1 MKGYGG
7 SCAPYDATA
16 LPTAPA
22 VVPPN
27 AGPPIAPAITPPA
40 LAVPAIYA
48 NSPHLFRQR
57 SETLCSEDISL
68 LQVAWTDL
76 TPSLDHQHTILA
88 VNRCFGNS
96 LAPLPSAVDG
106 ALLAKRAQA
115 NEVSAAAAFETAQ
128 TLASELSSATQRGF
142 PQDPRLR
149 HGSAFP
155 CPGPSM
161 WRSETK

>member
-16 LPTAPA
+16 LPAAPA

-48 NSPHLFRQR
+48 DSPHLFRQR

-76 TPSLDHQHTILA
+76 TPSLDHQDTILS
-88 VNRCFGNS
+88 VNRRFGNS
-96 LAPLPSAVDG
+96 LAPLPSAADG
-106 ALLAKRAQA
+106 VLLAKHAQA

-128 TLASELSSATQRGF
+128 TLVSELSSATQRGF

-155 CPGPSM
+155 RPGPSM
-161 WRSETK
+161 RRSETK